1 MTSNTGI
8 NKPAW
13 VQLYE
18 ARRLE
23 MEIEPRSPG
32 RPPAPIPRRKVGFT
46 LSQGEIRELEAWQER
61 ISRLLGRKLSTGETI
76 GILTRI
82 CTARYTRLAEHAERS
97 SERSSKSV
105 DRAERAERAERAAE
119 QIDAATLA
127 DLVERMI
134 GE

>member
-1 MTSNTGI
+1 MTNNPGN

-23 MEIEPRSPG
+23 MEVEPRTPG

-76 GILTRI
+76 GILTRV
-82 CTARYTRLAEHAERS
+82 CTARYTRLAEHSEHA
-97 SERSSKSV
+97 SERGARSV
-105 DRAERAERAERAAE
+105 DRAERADQ
-119 QIDAATLA
+119 QIDVANLA
-127 DLVERMI
+127 DLVEKMI

>member
-1 MTSNTGI
+1 MTNNPGNS
-8 NKPAW
+8 KPAW

-23 MEIEPRSPG
+23 MEIEPRTPG

-61 ISRLLGRKLSTGETI
+61 FSRLLNRKLSTGETI
-76 GILTRI
+76 GILARI
-82 CTARYTRLAEHAERS
+82 CTARFVRLTEQ
-97 SERSSKSV
+97 SEPG
-105 DRAERAERAERAAE
+105 
-119 QIDAATLA
+119 TLVEM
-127 DLVERMI
+127 VERMI

>member
-1 MTSNTGI
+1 MSSNTGM

-23 MEIEPRSPG
+23 MEFEPRTPG

-46 LSQGEIRELEAWQER
+46 LSQGEIRELEAWQGR
-61 ISRLLGRKLSTGETI
+61 FSHLLNRKISTGETI

-82 CTARYTRLAEHAERS
+82 CTARFARFTDQPESASL
-97 SERSSKSV
+97 V
-105 DRAERAERAERAAE
+105 
-119 QIDAATLA
+119 
-127 DLVERMI
+127 DLVEKMI
-134 GE
+134 GEG

>member
-1 MTSNTGI
+1 MTSNTGM

-76 GILTRI
+76 GILTRV
-82 CTARYTRLAEHAERS
+82 CSARYTRLAEHSEHG
-97 SERSSKSV
+97 SERVSKFA
-105 DRAERAERAERAAE
+105 DRAERAAAE
-119 QIDAATLA
+119 QIDVSTLA
-127 DLVERMI
+127 ELVEKMI

>member
-1 MTSNTGI
+1 MNSSNPAI

-18 ARRLE
+18 ARRVSVE
-23 MEIEPRSPG
+23 YEPRSPG

-46 LSQGEIRELEAWQER
+46 LTQGELRELEVWQER
-61 ISRLLGRKLSTGETI
+61 FSRLLRRKVSLGEAI

-82 CTARYTRLAEHAERS
+82 STARAARLLE
-97 SERSSKSV
+97 
-105 DRAERAERAERAAE
+105 AAE
-119 QIDAATLA
+119 PATLA

-134 GE
+134 GED

>member
-1 MTSNTGI
+1 MTNNPGN

-23 MEIEPRSPG
+23 MEVEPRTPG

-61 ISRLLGRKLSTGETI
+61 FTRLLNRKISTGETI
-76 GILTRI
+76 GILARL
-82 CTARYTRLAEHAERS
+82 CTARFSRLVEQAEPAS
-97 SERSSKSV
+97 LV
-105 DRAERAERAERAAE
+105 
-119 QIDAATLA
+119 

>member
-1 MTSNTGI
+1 MTSKSGS

-23 MEIEPRSPG
+23 VEYETRSPG

-46 LSQGEIRELEAWQER
+46 LSQGEIRELEIWQDR
-61 ISRLLGRKLSTGETI
+61 FSKLLRRKVSAGETI
-76 GILTRI
+76 GILMRI
-82 CTARYTRLAEHAERS
+82 SSARSARYFEKGEP
-97 SERSSKSV
+97 
-105 DRAERAERAERAAE
+105 
-119 QIDAATLA
+119 ATLA
-127 DLVERMI
+127 DLVELMI

>member
-1 MTSNTGI
+1 MTSNTGT

-61 ISRLLGRKLSTGETI
+61 FSRLLNRKLSTGETI
-76 GILTRI
+76 GILTRV
-82 CTARYTRLAEHAERS
+82 CTARFSRLADHAEKASGRPERS
-97 SERSSKSV
+97 SEHSSRS
-105 DRAERAERAERAAE
+105 AERAAE
-119 QIDAATLA
+119 QIDVATLA
-127 DLVERMI
+127 ELVERMI

>member
-1 MTSNTGI
+1 MTNNPGNS
-8 NKPAW
+8 KPAW

-23 MEIEPRSPG
+23 MEVEPRTPG

-61 ISRLLGRKLSTGETI
+61 FSRLLNRKLSTGETI
-76 GILTRI
+76 GILARI
-82 CTARYTRLAEHAERS
+82 CTARFARL
-97 SERSSKSV
+97 SEKS
-105 DRAERAERAERAAE
+105 DP
-119 QIDAATLA
+119 ATLVEM
-127 DLVERMI
+127 VERMI